1 MRVARTNEA
10 PGALKAREQE
20 VEERMMKRGTL
31 IWDWPVRV
39 FHLCF
44 AGGWVAAL
52 AISLFSSDS
61 GRVFPYHSLIGLALG
76 WLVVLRIV
84 WGFFG
89 SKPARFGSFVSG
101 PRRTVAY
108 MNDALRFRET
118 HFAGHNPGSAWVILA
133 MIGLT
138 IAQVVT
144 GLFVGAGRRDFREV
158 HEWLAYAMI
167 GLIVVHLLGVALHT
181 LRHRELIGL
190 SMIDGKRMCGT
201 ESAISSSRP
210 VVGVLGALFIAG
222 FCYGIYRNY
231 DAVRMTTKLPLV
243 GVEVR
248 IGESEADEEFE

>member
-1 MRVARTNEA
+1 MRQA
-10 PGALKAREQE
+10 
-20 VEERMMKRGTL
+20 L

-39 FHLCF
+39 FHVCF
-44 AGGWVAAL
+44 AGGWFTAL

-76 WLVVLRIV
+76 WLVVLRIA

-89 SKPARFGSFVSG
+89 SKPARFASFVFG

-108 MNDALRFRET
+108 MSDAMRFRET
-118 HFAGHNPGSAWVILA
+118 HFAGHNPGSAWVIFA

-158 HEWLAYAMI
+158 HEWLAYTMI
-167 GLIVVHLLGVALHT
+167 GLIVVHLMGVALHT
-181 LRHRELIGL
+181 LRHREWIGL
-190 SMIDGKRMCGT
+190 SMIDGKRT
-201 ESAISSSRP
+201 LALEAAIASSRP
-210 VVGVLGALFIAG
+210 VVGVVGALLVAG
-222 FCYGIYRNY
+222 FCFGIYRNY
-231 DAVRMTTKLPLV
+231 DAVALTTRLPLV

-248 IGESEADEEFE
+248 IGEGEIEDDWE